1 MKLTFCLD
9 VLSLWCHYA
18 MLSVERLQA
27 EFGSNL
33 DIAWEVAL
41 VRGERP
47 LGYDRDQNAWFFR
60 RGEAITGMRLDP
72 SWLAGPLTGTREA
85 NLAALAAAALGRPG
99 LEVPAA
105 LMRAAMAQ
113 GRPVALRQEA
123 IAVVAEAAG
132 LDARALDLAMDDP
145 AVIARLAQGNRTL
158 AAHGV
163 DQRPVLLFE
172 NAIPDRAILSGVWA
186 YEPMAALARTMLRD
200 EERFLAFNR
209 ENQQPE

>member
-27 EFGSNL
+27 EFGSSL
-33 DIAWEVAL
+33 DIAWETAL
-41 VRGERP
+41 IRGDGP
-47 LGYDRDQNAWFFR
+47 LGYGRELNAWFFR
-60 RGEAITGMRLDP
+60 RGEAITGRRLDP
-72 SWLAGPLTGTREA
+72 AWLEGPLTGTREA

-105 LMRAAMAQ
+105 LMRAAMEQ
-113 GRPVALRQEA
+113 GRHVARRQEA
-123 IAVVAEAAG
+123 VAVVAERTG

-145 AVIARLAQGNRTL
+145 AVIAGLAQGNRTL

-200 EERFLAFNR
+200 EERFLAFNQG
-209 ENQQPE
+209 NPQPE